1 MLLTDSFLDYLLYE
15 RNYSEGTVRYYRTD
29 ILELQ
34 KFGEK
39 LLGDLAPSDVGAD
52 LVREWIVSLM
62 DKGYAPNTVNRKL
75 SSVRTYY
82 KYLLKKGLVAADPLR
97 RVTGPKKK
105 KPLPVFLRE
114 GEVDRLLDDVDFGER
129 FEGYRDRL
137 IIEMFYTTGMR
148 LSELIGLDDKDVDFS
163 ASLIKVTGKRNKQ
176 RLIPFDKELG
186 RSMQEYVNVRN
197 QALPVR
203 SDAFFVRKELE
214 GMEQLAFVVIQLRF
228 KGEGR
233 IALIQVGQQ
242 LGDEG
247 HLRLGFLVSAAGL
260 ALPGGKPF
268 VHGGDV
274 RQNELRIDD
283 FNVAQGV
290 HGTKLVDDVVIV
302 KAAHHLHDGVH
313 FTDIRQE
320 LVAQSGSFRGALD
333 QAGNVHEFNERGDD
347 FFRAGHVGKHLQAG
361 VRHRDHAHVRINGA
375 EGIIGRL
382 GLAGSGDRVEEGG
395 LADVGETYNTCL

>member
-1 MLLTDSFLDYLLYE
+1 MHHFRSDEAAFKIRVDDARRLGGLGPGRDGPGPRFLDSCGEVGAQAQKVVHGADEVGNAGILHAQGFQE
-15 RNYSEGTVRYYRTD
+15 FAGFFIRNVDEFFFNPGGDDNGLRVVVFRHV
-29 ILELQ
+29 
-34 KFGEK
+34 FFH
-39 LLGDLAPSDVGAD
+39 LGDVGVRVRIVDGVRQFVFIDVA
-52 LVREWIVSLM
+52 
-62 DKGYAPNTVNRKL
+62 
-75 SSVRTYY
+75 
-82 KYLLKKGLVAADPLR
+82 
-97 RVTGPKKK
+97 
-105 KPLPVFLRE
+105 
-114 GEVDRLLDDVDFGER
+114 
-129 FEGYRDRL
+129 
-137 IIEMFYTTGMR
+137 
-148 LSELIGLDDKDVDFS
+148 
-163 ASLIKVTGKRNKQ
+163 GK
-176 RLIPFDKELG
+176 
-186 RSMQEYVNVRN
+186 
-197 QALPVR
+197 
-203 SDAFFVRKELE
+203 DAFFVRKELE

>member
-1 MLLTDSFLDYLLYE
+1 MNGIILK
-15 RNYSEGTVRYYRTD
+15 RTVRYYRTD

-39 LLGDLAPSDVGAD
+39 LLGDLAPSDVGVD
-52 LVREWIVSLM
+52 LIREWIVSLM

-105 KPLPVFLRE
+105 ETASCLS
-114 GEVDRLLDDVDFGER
+114 ER
-129 FEGYRDRL
+129 SVKWIGCWMMSTLEKGLKRYRDRL

-203 SDAFFVRKELE
+203 SDAFFVRKEWRKAWPRYRSIYCETKPVKGSNCKKKKSACAEAYLCN
-214 GMEQLAFVVIQLRF
+214 GYAEQW
-228 KGEGR
+228 
-233 IALIQVGQQ
+233 
-242 LGDEG
+242 
-247 HLRLGFLVSAAGL
+247 
-260 ALPGGKPF
+260 
-268 VHGGDV
+268 
-274 RQNELRIDD
+274 
-283 FNVAQGV
+283 
-290 HGTKLVDDVVIV
+290 
-302 KAAHHLHDGVH
+302 
-313 FTDIRQE
+313 
-320 LVAQSGSFRGALD
+320 
-333 QAGNVHEFNERGDD
+333 
-347 FFRAGHVGKHLQAG
+347 
-361 VRHRDHAHVRINGA
+361 
-375 EGIIGRL
+375 
-382 GLAGSGDRVEEGG
+382 
-395 LADVGETYNTCL
+395 C

>member
-129 FEGYRDRL
+129 FEGCRDRL

-163 ASLIKVTGKRNKQ
+163 ASLLKVTGKRNKQ
-176 RLIPFDKELG
+176 RLIPFGDELKEGML
-186 RSMQEYVNVRN
+186 EYVNVRN
-197 QALPVR
+197 EQVLE
-203 SDAFFVRKELE
+203 SGGAFFVRKNGERLYKNLVYNLVKRNLSKVVTLKKRSPHVLRHTFATTMLNNEAELGAVKE
-214 GMEQLAFVVIQLRF
+214 LLGHSSLATTEIYTHTTF
-228 KGEGR
+228 E
-233 IALIQVGQQ
+233 
-242 LGDEG
+242 
-247 HLRLGFLVSAAGL
+247 
-260 ALPGGKPF
+260 
-268 VHGGDV
+268 
-274 RQNELRIDD
+274 ELKK
-283 FNVAQGV
+283 VYKQ
-290 HGTKLVDDVVIV
+290 
-302 KAAHHLHDGVH
+302 AHP
-313 FTDIRQE
+313 
-320 LVAQSGSFRGALD
+320 
-333 QAGNVHEFNERGDD
+333 
-347 FFRAGHVGKHLQAG
+347 RA
-361 VRHRDHAHVRINGA
+361 
-375 EGIIGRL
+375 
-382 GLAGSGDRVEEGG
+382 
-395 LADVGETYNTCL
+395 